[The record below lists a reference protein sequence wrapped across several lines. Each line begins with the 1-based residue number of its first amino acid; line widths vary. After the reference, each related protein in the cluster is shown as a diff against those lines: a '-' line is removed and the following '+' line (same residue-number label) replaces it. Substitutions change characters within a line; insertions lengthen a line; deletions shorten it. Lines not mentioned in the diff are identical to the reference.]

1 MNIAGVQK
9 RYSFAFLMG
18 SITQTANPSP
28 PSLKV
33 SLTHGKIWSGVK
45 YVFYFKYIKR
55 NKQKQKYVLNIIY
68 YIKTKILIK
77 NNLKHAQ
84 KSAQKLEKIVQKVE
98 DKKKP
103 VL

>member
-1 MNIAGVQK
+1 MLKKPPTRHLPVS
-9 RYSFAFLMG
+9 RFPLLMARSG
-18 SITQTANPSP
+18 LG
-28 PSLKV
+28 LK
-33 SLTHGKIWSGVK
+33 
-45 YVFYFKYIKR
+45 YMFYFKYIKR

-84 KSAQKLEKIVQKVE
+84 KSAQKVEKNCPKSRGQ
-98 DKKKP
+98 KKP